1 MAEGR
6 TKEQATGQGLPPRQ
20 EMEQRLGRGE
30 APGGQEGAR
39 EGTVRQSDTHTGSGA
54 SRRQA
59 IRFIVLLGFVS
70 LFSDM
75 VYEGARSSTG
85 PFLLSLGASAS
96 VVGLVSGAG
105 ELLGYALRLVSGEVA
120 DRSGRYWLLTGLG
133 YAINL
138 LSVPF
143 LALTG
148 RWQWAALLVLLER
161 TGKGIR
167 TPSRDVL
174 LSYATQ
180 TVGRGYGFGLHEA
193 LDQVGAIVGPLVVA
207 SAAFAGEGYRTGFA
221 WLAIPAVVALAVLAG
236 ARIFYPA
243 PQALE
248 SEQTDSGQQTSTL
261 SQPQRRRAASAMADT
276 PASGTAA
283 ASDSVPVARSGST
296 TPGASDSANAG
307 AGEPGQASAEPV
319 RFGRAL
325 WLYIAFSSLAVL
337 GFANFQLLSYHF
349 KASHLMA
356 DAWIPVAFAV
366 AMAVDAA
373 AALVVGKLYD
383 RVGVRV
389 LFALPLGTL
398 LAVLLVFSFRPIL
411 AWAGVLVWGIVMGV
425 QETIMR
431 AAIADLSPLA
441 IRGRAYGVFNTAFGV
456 AWFAGSA
463 IMGALYDISVV
474 GVVAFAAAAQ
484 LLALPIFVVLRRQVG
499 HPTSDRAAA

>member
-1 MAEGR
+1 M
-6 TKEQATGQGLPPRQ
+6 
-20 EMEQRLGRGE
+20 
-30 APGGQEGAR
+30 
-39 EGTVRQSDTHTGSGA
+39 
-54 SRRQA
+54 
-59 IRFIVLLGFVS
+59 
-70 LFSDM
+70 
-75 VYEGARSSTG
+75 
-85 PFLLSLGASAS
+85 
-96 VVGLVSGAG
+96 
-105 ELLGYALRLVSGEVA
+105 
-120 DRSGRYWLLTGLG
+120 
-133 YAINL
+133 
-138 LSVPF
+138 
-143 LALTG
+143 
-148 RWQWAALLVLLER
+148 LER

-193 LDQVGAIVGPLVVA
+193 LDQIGAIAGPLVVA

-221 WLAIPAVVALAVLAG
+221 WLAVPAVVALAVLAG

-248 SEQTDSGQQTSTL
+248 SEQSDGGQQAPAS
-261 SQPQRRRAASAMADT
+261 SQTQRRRPASATAGT
-276 PASGTAA
+276 LASGTAA
-283 ASDSVPVARSGST
+283 PSDFASAASSGT
-296 TPGASDSANAG
+296 TTAGVSDSANNTGTANTG
-307 AGEPGQASAEPV
+307 TDEPGQASAEPV

-349 KASHLMA
+349 KAAHLMA

-383 RVGVRV
+383 RVGLRV
-389 LFALPLGTL
+389 LLALPLGTL
-398 LAVLLVFSFRPIL
+398 LAVLLVFSFRPLL

-474 GVVAFAAAAQ
+474 GVVAFATAAQ
-484 LLALPIFVVLRRQVG
+484 LLALPIFVILRRQVG
-499 HPTSDRAAA
+499 RPASDRGAV